1 MYTRSTGSCK
11 TKSPHVIRGGGE
23 LIEKDNSSIPGGCTF
38 KVNCELTIIRH
49 ESSNM
54 SRQQDPK
61 GVILTGYISNIEVVS
76 PASGVNSAE
85 EIESSSLR

>member
-1 MYTRSTGSCK
+1 
-11 TKSPHVIRGGGE
+11 
-23 LIEKDNSSIPGGCTF
+23 
-38 KVNCELTIIRH
+38 
-49 ESSNM
+49 M

-85 EIESSSLR
+85 EIESSSLRWAYSLLLTTAHTLL